1 MVNTA
6 TVIFTDGAR
15 SFSPAVYLYGNGG
28 PVSIYAFLDEMDR
41 QGVMGG
47 QDYECASFIAIVGAF
62 LGPGSFMLGVVNGP
76 KSDTTR
82 DLGKVRTD
90 HSGNGFYL
98 VRRSAAPVDGVTPIT
113 MRRFREAWWVKDGES
128 DPELVELSSGTVI
141 AEEKKA
147 RESDY
152 GSKVGEFYDRLYG
165 EKNYNDLGQRTS
177 YEKQLRKQIE
187 KKITL

>member
-1 MVNTA
+1 
-6 TVIFTDGAR
+6 
-15 SFSPAVYLYGNGG
+15 
-28 PVSIYAFLDEMDR
+28 
-41 QGVMGG
+41 
-47 QDYECASFIAIVGAF
+47 
-62 LGPGSFMLGVVNGP
+62 MLGVVNGP

-82 DLGKVRTD
+82 DLGKVKTG
-90 HSGNGFYL
+90 HSVNGFYL
-98 VRRSAAPVDGVTPIT
+98 VDRSAAPVDGVTPMT

-165 EKNYNDLGQRTS
+165 EKNYNDLGLRTS